1 MNGDRNTKLNEGNYN
16 EKVGR
21 NVIHAENVTIVEHL
35 GTDRTDVFNK
45 KPTTKKRLAFAIAG
59 SIDQAD
65 EAKLK
70 AIVALI
76 QKKTGDDSI
85 DIVVIEQGS
94 IRLILEGSEEGLQKL
109 KELFESGELTEVE
122 GIPVEYVRFLDTETL
137 DDDPKLEI
145 ERKSRLIKEIRNK
158 AAKGRN
164 LSDADLSDADLS
176 GAKLSGANLYRAI
189 LSDADLSGADL
200 NHAILR
206 AANLRAADLS
216 DANLRSANLRAA
228 NLSGANLSGAKLSG
242 AKLSDADLRGAKL
255 SDANLYRAIL
265 IDADLR
271 GANLRSANLRSANL
285 RSAKVENTRFGYNQG
300 ISESR
305 KQDLIKGGA
314 IFKD

>member
-65 EAKLK
+65 KAKLK

-76 QKKTGDDSI
+76 QKMTGDDSI
-85 DIVVIEQGS
+85 DIVGIEEGS

-164 LSDADLSDADLS
+164 LSDADLSDADLNH
-176 GAKLSGANLYRAI
+176 ANLYGANLYRAI
-189 LSDADLSGADL
+189 LRGANLSGADL
-200 NHAILR
+200 RSAILR

-216 DANLRSANLRAA
+216 DANLSGAILRAA
-228 NLSGANLSGAKLSG
+228 ILYGANLSGAKLSG

-255 SDANLYRAIL
+255 SDADLSGAKL
-265 IDADLR
+265 SDADLSGAKLF
-271 GANLRSANLRSANL
+271 GANLYGANLSGAR
-285 RSAKVENTRFGYNQG
+285 VENTRFGYNRGFQ
-300 ISESR
+300 SHEN
-305 KQDLIKGGA
+305 KT
-314 IFKD
+314 